1 MTSSRTAFRLTRI
14 LAMLPWVI
22 ANPGAT
28 IDEVCERFGYESHE
42 DLARDLDVVF
52 VCGLPGYGPGDLMV
66 AYIDDDEVV
75 VDAADYFG
83 RAPRLSPTEA
93 LSMLAAGMAVL
104 SSGLGSPVLESAVD
118 KLAATVAPDTD
129 GLAVDVPAE
138 PDLVGPLKEAAAS
151 HRVVEITYT
160 SLSRGET
167 TRRAVEPWVVF
178 ASLGN
183 WYVTGYCRL
192 AQAERVF
199 RVDRIRD
206 LVVTEETFEPPVER
220 PDPQVRYTP
229 SEDDVRCK
237 IALAPAARWVLDYY
251 PVDVVSDSG
260 DEVVIEFSA
269 SDPSVAARLLLRL
282 GDRARLIEGDEVRAA
297 LSDLGNRILA
307 RYR

>member
-1 MTSSRTAFRLTRI
+1 MSSRTAFRLTRI

-28 IDEVCERFGYESHE
+28 IEEVRDRFGYKDTE
-42 DLARDLDVVF
+42 DLAQDLDVVF

-104 SSGLGSPVLESAVD
+104 SAGLGSPALESAVD
-118 KLAATVAPDTD
+118 KLAATVAPDSD
-129 GLAVDVPAE
+129 GLAVDVAAE
-138 PDLVGPLKEAAAS
+138 PDLVGPLREAAAS
-151 HRVVEITYT
+151 HRVVEMTYT

-206 LVVTEETFEPPVER
+206 LSVSDDTFDPPAER
-220 PDPQVRYTP
+220 PEPEVRYTP
-229 SEDDVRCK
+229 SEEDVRCR

-251 PVDVVSDSG
+251 PVDVVSDDG
-260 DEVVIEFSA
+260 EEVVIEFSA

-282 GDRARLIEGDEVRAA
+282 GDRARLLDGDEVRSA
-297 LSDLGNRILA
+297 LGDLGKRILA